1 MVQNVETE
9 RQFHEYSGTRRDTFI
24 YFSTVVPHGGG
35 GLELIGELLRSTLHV
50 EVLLDTLELA
60 VGHIEVL
67 GALHPF
73 LLEYVPA
80 LQVLV

>member
-1 MVQNVETE
+1 MNIVVRDGITLYI
-9 RQFHEYSGTRRDTFI
+9 FHMA
-24 YFSTVVPHGGG
+24 VPHGGG

-50 EVLLDTLELA
+50 EVLLDTLELG
-60 VGHIEVL
+60 VGHVEVL
-67 GALHPF
+67 GAVHPF